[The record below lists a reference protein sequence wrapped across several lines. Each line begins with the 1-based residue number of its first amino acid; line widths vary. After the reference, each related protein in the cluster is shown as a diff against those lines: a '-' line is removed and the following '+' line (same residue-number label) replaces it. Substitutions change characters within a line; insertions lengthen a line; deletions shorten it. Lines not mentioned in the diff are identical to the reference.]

1 MKKLLITI
9 VTIVVLLIAASI
21 GGMFG
26 KESAESAVNDYKSS
40 IVSEK
45 TKVMMEVSSELNKV
59 LPMMIDKDTQAFST
73 SIVNGDTLQYNYKF
87 VNLRKDEVDTSFLIP
102 EATKNHTNFVCS
114 SPDMK
119 FLIKNNISVNY
130 AYYGKN
136 HNHITTIF
144 VDTSQC
150 KNRG

>member
-1 MKKLLITI
+1 MKKILITI
-9 VTIVVLLIAASI
+9 VTIVVALIAASI

-26 KESAESAVNDYKSS
+26 KEGAEIAVNNYKSS

-87 VNLRKDEVDTSFLIP
+87 VNLRKDEVDTSFLIS

>member
-87 VNLRKDEVDTSFLIP
+87 VNLRKDEVDTSFLIS

-130 AYYGKN
+130 AYYDKN
-136 HNHITTIF
+136 QKHITTIF
-144 VDTSQC
+144 IDTKKC
-150 KNRG
+150 N

>member
-9 VTIVVLLIAASI
+9 VTIVVALIAASI

-26 KESAESAVNDYKSS
+26 KEGAEIAVNNYKSS

-59 LPMMIDKDTQAFST
+59 LPMMIDKDTQVFSIT
-73 SIVNGDTLQYNYKF
+73 IVNGDTIQYNYKF
-87 VNLRKDEVDTSFLIP
+87 VNLRKDEVDTSFLIS

>member
-9 VTIVVLLIAASI
+9 VTIAVALIAASI

-26 KESAESAVNDYKSS
+26 KEGAEIAVNNYKSS

-73 SIVNGDTLQYNYKF
+73 SIVNGDTLQYHYKL
-87 VNLRKDEVDTSFLIP
+87 VNLRKEEVDSSFLNS

>member
-9 VTIVVLLIAASI
+9 VTIVVALIAASI

-26 KESAESAVNDYKSS
+26 KEGAEIAVNNYKSS

>member
-40 IVSEK
+40 IISEK
-45 TKVMMEVSSELNKV
+45 TKI
-59 LPMMIDKDTQAFST
+59 MIDKDTQGFST
-73 SIVNGDTLQYNYKF
+73 SIVNGDTLQYNYKL
-87 VNLRKDEVDTSFLIP
+87 VNLNKEEVDISFLIS

-130 AYYGKN
+130 AYYDKN
-136 HNHITTIF
+136 QKHITTIF
-144 VDTSQC
+144 IDTKKC
-150 KNRG
+150 N

>member
-1 MKKLLITI
+1 MKKLLLAIFTI
-9 VTIVVLLIAASI
+9 VAIIFAASI

-26 KESAESAVNDYKSS
+26 KESSEIAVNKYKDSK
-40 IVSEK
+40 ISEK
-45 TKVMMEVSSELNKV
+45 TKILIEISSEVNKL
-59 LPMMIDKDTQAFST
+59 LPMTIDKDTQAFAT
-73 SIVNGDTLQYNYKF
+73 SIVNGDTLQYHYKL
-87 VNLRKDEVDTSFLIP
+87 VNLRKEEVDSSFLNA

-136 HNHITTIF
+136 QKHITTIF
-144 VDTSQC
+144 VDTKKC
-150 KNRG
+150 NK

>member
-9 VTIVVLLIAASI
+9 VTIAVALIAASI

-26 KESAESAVNDYKSS
+26 KEGAEIAVNNYKSS

-59 LPMMIDKDTQAFST
+59 LPMMIDKDTQAFAT
-73 SIVNGDTLQYNYKF
+73 SIVNGDTLQYHYKL
-87 VNLRKDEVDTSFLIP
+87 VNLRKEEVDSSFLNA

>member
-9 VTIVVLLIAASI
+9 VTIVVALIAASI

-26 KESAESAVNDYKSS
+26 KEGAEIAVNDYKSS

-87 VNLRKDEVDTSFLIP
+87 VNLRKDEVDTSFLIS

-144 VDTSQC
+144 IDTKKC
-150 KNRG
+150 N

>member
-1 MKKLLITI
+1 MKKILITI
-9 VTIVVLLIAASI
+9 VTIVVALIAASI

-26 KESAESAVNDYKSS
+26 KEGAEIAVNNYKSS

-59 LPMMIDKDTQAFST
+59 LPMMVDKDTQAFST

-87 VNLRKDEVDTSFLIP
+87 VNLRKDEVDTSFLIS